1 MSPFVFISVYA
12 SEKIPHLST
21 RLANLPIP
29 VTCFASAIGRMGVG
43 LIGDRIG
50 FINAFILV
58 ISISAFS
65 QLVLW
70 NVAAESYGGIMA
82 FS

>member
-1 MSPFVFISVYA
+1 MTPFVFISVYTG
-12 SEKIPHLST
+12 EKIPYLSS

-29 VTCFASAIGRMGVG
+29 IMSFASAIGRMVVG
-43 LIGDRIG
+43 LVADRVG
-50 FINAFILV
+50 FMNAFIVV

-70 NVAAESYGGIMA
+70 NVAAESYAGIMV